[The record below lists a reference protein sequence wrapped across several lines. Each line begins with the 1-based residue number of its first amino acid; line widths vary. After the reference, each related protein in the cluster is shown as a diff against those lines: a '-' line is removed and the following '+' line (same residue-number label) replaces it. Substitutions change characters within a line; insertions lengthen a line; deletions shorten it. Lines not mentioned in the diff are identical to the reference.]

1 MKGQKIQL
9 MRWSTNLQWP
19 CLQSKI
25 QKHHWGDNGTDS
37 WSMKIHL
44 VFNAWISWFS
54 GNHSRCSFQLPYLG
68 GFNPPATPIS
78 VLTGRLGRAPTW
90 SHFRWRTESFQT
102 STEFFWG
109 RHVSYWC
116 CDMLWHSISSQ
127 MSHASQMVQKVWSI
141 NHSIPRWTPQKAPWG
156 LTILWLWHFGY
167 QQRSFKKNMSCQ
179 TCETKVTLELQTL
192 RTFTQATLW
201 NTISPGQH
209 NWFKPASLDRACFFK
224 VPDDFD
230 PHRPHYPDSSADLMT
245 TNCDENSLSGGNGKK
260 SIGR

>member
-1 MKGQKIQL
+1 MIYKSSMALSSVKDPKTPLRWQWNRQL
-9 MRWSTNLQWP
+9 INENPS
-19 CLQSKI
+19 
-25 QKHHWGDNGTDS
+25 
-37 WSMKIHL
+37 
-44 VFNAWISWFS
+44 
-54 GNHSRCSFQLPYLG
+54 SFQCLDLMVFGEPLSLLVSAPLSRRVQ
-68 GFNPPATPIS
+68 PPRHTYFG
-78 VLTGRLGRAPTW
+78 THRTTW
-90 SHFRWRTESFQT
+90 QSPDLESF
-102 STEFFWG
+102 SLEDRILSDINRIFWG